1 MKLEEFLKTR
11 NNKNIGLLE
20 SIDISLLSNT
30 CRSLDIKMYHISGNK
45 IKTKSDLMEVL
56 SNSLDFPDYFGK
68 NWDALFECLWDSLID
83 LKSTS
88 WKGLCL
94 VITEIE
100 DFLITNQ
107 FDSTMFL
114 ILINNLEKERMIRKR
129 EVPIKLIL
137 DCDSSLIRNLA
148 DVKITFLDKWSLN
161 YQVIEK

>member
-20 SIDISLLSNT
+20 SIDISQLSKT
-30 CRSLDIKMYHISGNK
+30 CRSLDIKMNHISGNQ
-45 IKTKSDLMEVL
+45 IKTESDLMGVL
-56 SNSLDFPDYFGK
+56 SNSLEFPDYFGK
-68 NWDALFECLWDSLID
+68 NWDALFDCIGDSLVA
-83 LKSTS
+83 LESTS

-100 DFLITNQ
+100 NFLITNQ
-107 FDSTMFL
+107 FDLTMFL
-114 ILINNLEKERMIRKR
+114 ILINDFEKEKNLTKRKL
-129 EVPIKLIL
+129 PIKLIL

-148 DVKITFLDKWSLN
+148 DVKITYLDKWSLN